1 MPAVPRSPDPELVA
15 SRPAPG
21 PRAAAARPALLIV
34 DDDEGVRDAL
44 HLILDDEFTVLDAP
58 EGRAALGVV
67 RERRVDLVLLDILM
81 PEIDGIEILQELRL
95 IRPGLPVIMMTAV
108 KAVRTA
114 VVAMK
119 LGAADY
125 ISKPFDDTE
134 LLHAIRRALEP
145 AAHWPVEMEE
155 RGRLDRAPGR
165 PRTHRLLIVGA
176 DSGWRAA
183 VAVALMR
190 MGQVESAPS
199 LVEALRRLTAF
210 RPTCILLNL
219 RRASAEAPRFAAAVA
234 AQLPACRI
242 VVVSEDVYLAATPAW
257 DALNV
262 HVVRSPVE
270 AGELIGA
277 IGAIVVPDTPGTW
290 PRLGGAVSRVIDH
303 VGTHFRDDL
312 KVDGLARVAG
322 VSGSHL
328 AHLFHA
334 ETGMTVRRY
343 LTRVRV
349 EVAKDLLGRTDEKLA
364 TVAAHVGF
372 FDASHLARV
381 FRKSTGRSPRAYRHA
396 AGNGRTEV

>member
-1 MPAVPRSPDPELVA
+1 MTGVPRSPAPELVA
-15 SRPAPG
+15 PRPASSSG
-21 PRAAAARPALLIV
+21 AAAVRPALLVV

-44 HLILDDEFTVLDAP
+44 HLILDDEFTVLDASS
-58 EGRAALGVV
+58 GRAALGIV

-95 IRPGLPVIMMTAV
+95 VQPPLPVIMMTAV
-108 KAVRTA
+108 KTVRTA
-114 VVAMK
+114 VMAMK

-125 ISKPFDDTE
+125 ITKPFDDTE
-134 LLHAIRRALEP
+134 LIHAIRRALEP
-145 AAHWPVEMEE
+145 GAHWLAATEE
-155 RGRLDRAPGR
+155 RGRLDRASGM
-165 PRTHRLLIVGA
+165 PRTHRLLFVGA
-176 DSGWRAA
+176 DPGWRAA
-183 VAVALMR
+183 VGVALMR
-190 MGQVESAPS
+190 MGQVETAPS
-199 LVEALRRLTAF
+199 LVEALGRLTGF
-210 RPTCILLNL
+210 RPTCVVLNL
-219 RRASAEAPRFAAAVA
+219 PRASVEAPRFVAALA

-257 DALNV
+257 EALNV

-270 AGELIGA
+270 AAELIGA
-277 IGAIVVPDTPGTW
+277 IGAVAAPDDTAGFW

-303 VGTHFRDDL
+303 VGAHFRDDL
-312 KVDGLARVAG
+312 TVDGLARIAG

-396 AGNGRTEV
+396 PQPRY